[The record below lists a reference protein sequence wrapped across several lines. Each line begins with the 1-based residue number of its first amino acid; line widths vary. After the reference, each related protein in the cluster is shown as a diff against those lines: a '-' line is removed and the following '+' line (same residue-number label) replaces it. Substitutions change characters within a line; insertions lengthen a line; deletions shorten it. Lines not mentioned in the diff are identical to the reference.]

1 MMGHILLE
9 KKYKEVD
16 GSACFESL
24 DGSSHILFSHPLSFL
39 RLDYGSEI
47 NKMIT
52 RSTINKHTATI
63 EAHQQQRINITSI
76 IERYDGKYK

>member
-1 MMGHILLE
+1 MVVLVWSMGVAI
-9 KKYKEVD
+9 
-16 GSACFESL
+16 
-24 DGSSHILFSHPLSFL
+24 SHMYPISHPLSFL